1 MHYHPVVDQVIRAN
15 PLDPIAA
22 IVYVAIFAA
31 VALLT
36 ARRPAYGLAAFVVL
50 IPFALY
56 RDILGTTITLP
67 KVALLGMIVGLTA
80 HRGIWELLRARP
92 AARLLILA
100 AIVCAATALSALQ
113 ATYMHPV
120 LRETLKA
127 FEYLMVFAAAY
138 ACFRLDRDTT
148 VLQWAVVAITAL
160 VALLAL
166 AQEVLGA
173 PSGLYFN
180 NVIIPRIAG
189 PLEGPNQLAGYLEIS
204 IAMLGSFLCAR
215 PSKLV
220 AGTLGLA
227 AFADVLTFSRAGIIA
242 AAIAVVVVA
251 IVYRRQALVLIAPLA
266 SGIAL
271 GAIVAGIWSE
281 SARVTGSTGST
292 VGVDLF
298 NRHTLGGTS
307 YAGGVGSRG
316 ELWRA
321 AFAMLRARWA
331 LGVGAGN
338 YELLLPTV
346 GLKNVRT
353 HSNSLYIQAW
363 VEGGIPL
370 LLATL
375 ALVYASIATFVRDA
389 RSSPFIAGA
398 LAASIALALHQI
410 VDYLVFYN
418 KVGEWWWVILA
429 LGVAEL
435 TARKK

>member
-22 IVYVAIFAA
+22 ITYVAIFAA
-31 VALLT
+31 VALLA
-36 ARRPAYGLAAFVVL
+36 ARRPAHGLAAFVVL

-56 RDILGTTITLP
+56 RDIFGTTITLP
-67 KVALLGMIVGLTA
+67 KVALLGIIVGLTA
-80 HRGIWELLRARP
+80 YRGVPELLRARP
-92 AARLLILA
+92 AARLLILGGL
-100 AIVCAATALSALQ
+100 VCAGMALSVLQ
-113 ATYMHPV
+113 ATYVHPA

-127 FEYLMVFAAAY
+127 LEYLLVFAAAY
-138 ACFRLDRDTT
+138 ACFRLDRDAA
-148 VLQWAVVAITAL
+148 VLQWAIVIVTAL

-173 PSGLYFN
+173 PSGMYFN
-180 NVIIPRIAG
+180 NVVIPRIAG

-220 AGTLGLA
+220 ACTLGLA
-227 AFADVLTFSRAGIIA
+227 AFADVLTFSRAGLLA
-242 AAIAVVVVA
+242 AVIAVVVIV
-251 IVYRRQALVLIAPLA
+251 IVYRRRALALIAPLA

-271 GAIVAGIWSE
+271 GAIAVGIWSE
-281 SARVTGSTGST
+281 SVRVTGGSTGG
-292 VGVDLF
+292 GVDLF
-298 NRHTLGGTS
+298 NRHTLTGTS

-321 AFAMLRARWA
+321 AFTMLRKRWA

-346 GLKNVRT
+346 GLKNIRT

-363 VEGGIPL
+363 VEGGVPL

-375 ALVYASIATFVRDA
+375 GLVYASIATFVRGA

-398 LAASIALALHQI
+398 LAASVALALHQI

-418 KVGEWWWVILA
+418 KVGEWWWVVLA
-429 LGVAEL
+429 LGAAEL
-435 TARKK
+435 TTRKK

>member
-31 VALLT
+31 VALLA
-36 ARRPAYGLAAFVVL
+36 ARRPAYGLAAFVVF

-67 KVALLGMIVGLTA
+67 KVALLGIIVGLTA
-80 HRGIWELLRARP
+80 HRGVWELLRARP
-92 AARLLILA
+92 AARLLVLGGL
-100 AIVCAATALSALQ
+100 VCACMALSILQ
-113 ATYMHPV
+113 ATYVHPA
-120 LRETLKA
+120 LREAFKA
-127 FEYLMVFAAAY
+127 LEYLLVFAAAY
-138 ACFRLDRDTT
+138 ACFRLDRDVT
-148 VLQWAVVAITAL
+148 VLQWAVVAVTAL
-160 VALLAL
+160 VSLLAL

-180 NVIIPRIAG
+180 NMIIPRIAG

-215 PSKLV
+215 PSKPV
-220 AGTLGLA
+220 AFALALA
-227 AFADVLTFSRAGIIA
+227 AFADVLTFSRAGLIA
-242 AAIAVVVVA
+242 AAIAAIVVA
-251 IVYRRQALVLIAPLA
+251 VVYRRQALVLIAPLA

-271 GAIVAGIWSE
+271 GAVAVGLWSE
-281 SARVTGSTGST
+281 SVRVTGSPT
-292 VGVDLF
+292 GVDLF
-298 NRHTLGGTS
+298 NRHALGGTS

-321 AFAMLRARWA
+321 AFAMLRTRWA

-375 ALVYASIATFVRDA
+375 GLVYASIATFVRDA
-389 RSSPFIAGA
+389 RSSPFVAGA

>member
-1 MHYHPVVDQVIRAN
+1 MQYHPVVDQIIRAN
-15 PLDPIAA
+15 PLDPLAA
-22 IVYVAIFAA
+22 IAFAAVFVA
-31 VALLT
+31 VALLA
-36 ARRPAYGLAAFVVL
+36 ARRPAYALAAFILLV
-50 IPFALY
+50 PFALY
-56 RDILGTTITLP
+56 RDVLGTTITLP
-67 KVALLGMIVGLTA
+67 KVALVGIIAGLTA
-80 HRGIWELLRARP
+80 FRGIPALLRARP
-92 AARLLILA
+92 AARLLLLT
-100 AIVCAATALSALQ
+100 AIVFGATALSVLQ
-113 ATYMHPV
+113 ATYAHPA
-120 LRETLKA
+120 LRETFKA
-127 FEYLMVFAAAY
+127 FEHLLLFGAAY
-138 ACFRLDRDTT
+138 ACFRLDRDET
-148 VLQWAVVAITAL
+148 VLRWAIVVVTAL

-166 AQEVLGA
+166 SQELLGA

-180 NVIIPRIAG
+180 NEIIPRIAG

-204 IAMLGSFLCAR
+204 IAMLGAFACAR
-215 PSKLV
+215 PSKPV
-220 AGTLGLA
+220 AFALGLA
-227 AFADVLTFSRAGIIA
+227 AFADVLTFSRAGIVGG
-242 AAIAVVVVA
+242 AIAVLALA
-251 IVYRRQALVLIAPLA
+251 IVYRRQAVALVAPLA

-271 GAIVAGIWSE
+271 GAIVAGLWSE
-281 SARVTGSTGST
+281 AVRAPGGAPSIDPFS
-292 VGVDLF
+292 
-298 NRHTLGGTS
+298 RHTLTGTS

-321 AFAMLRARWA
+321 AFAMLRTHWA

-375 ALVYASIATFVRDA
+375 ALVYASIATFVRTA

-418 KVGEWWWVILA
+418 KVADWWWVVLA
-429 LGVAEL
+429 LGAAAVASREP
-435 TARKK
+435 